1 MTTQVAMALH
11 PESPKGGHIN
21 APQLTDSLVQRVC
34 EHSGLGCQVLW
45 RMAQLVPHV
54 PLRRRSWLDQSKMSS
69 VADFVLTGDQKFAPS
84 SCGVSIGI
92 FGISAVDVVHSY
104 WAGHVGFSLKV
115 ALDVYLEHSGPVLS
129 DETRQALQDLQ
140 AAKSKSLSADTAQ
153 RLEEL
158 LAAEIPR
165 WRLREG
171 GVDELHPLPGASA
184 AENFMRFTGFGI
196 VNSHSVASPW

>member
-1 MTTQVAMALH
+1 MALH

-69 VADFVLTGDQKFAPS
+69 VADFVPTGDQKFAPS

-92 FGISAVDVVHSY
+92 IGISAVDVVHSY

-129 DETRQALQDLQ
+129 DETRQALQS
-140 AAKSKSLSADTAQ
+140 ASKSLAPQVWTMCASGYC
-153 RLEEL
+153 
-158 LAAEIPR
+158 
-165 WRLREG
+165 LREKDD
-171 GVDELHPLPGASA
+171 DEDDDDDDDDDGNDEEEDKDEHV
-184 AENFMRFTGFGI
+184 EDDKK
-196 VNSHSVASPW
+196 